1 MTKLLN
7 YRAVTSLLI
16 GVLGFHLF
24 ASRSSA
30 AETQA
35 SITARS
41 CSGFG
46 NSLTKD
52 DIELR
57 GARLGFS
64 LDSNTM
70 GAAFENFVRSSLQIS
85 PNTTVYFPSPVRQA
99 ATTQSGGTIQ
109 KGIIPDGLGAITIT
123 EYSLPDLK
131 ITYQMSYASSNFA
144 EMKFT
149 RGNIYLS
156 SFEHQIIGYI
166 DVASRSPAGI
176 APSSLGSRRPTPIIE
191 FVTTSD
197 TVIGLSVIATA
208 NQERVAITQ
217 RIACDVPSTPS
228 PTDMVVG
235 ARILLNPEVV
245 GTNAPITFKGS
256 GIVSG
261 LR

>member
-1 MTKLLN
+1 M
-7 YRAVTSLLI
+7 
-16 GVLGFHLF
+16 GFHLF
-24 ASRSSA
+24 ASRLSA

-46 NSLTKD
+46 SSLTKN
-52 DIELR
+52 DIESR
-57 GARLGFS
+57 GAKLGFS

-85 PNTTVYFPSPVRQA
+85 PNTVYFSSPVREA
-99 ATTQSGGTIQ
+99 ATTQSAGTIQ
-109 KGIIPDGLGAITIT
+109 RGIIPDGLGAITIT

-191 FVTTSD
+191 FMTTSD
-197 TVIGLSVIATA
+197 TAIGSSVIATA

-245 GTNAPITFKGS
+245 GTNAPITFKGA

>member
-1 MTKLLN
+1 MTRLLS
-7 YRAVTSLLI
+7 YRAVTSILI

-64 LDSNTM
+64 LDANTM
-70 GAAFENFVRSSLQIS
+70 GRAFESFVRSSLQIS
-85 PNTTVYFPSPVRQA
+85 PNTIYFASPVRQA
-99 ATTQSGGTIQ
+99 ATAQSGGTIQ
-109 KGIIPDGLGAITIT
+109 SGIVPDGLGAITIT
-123 EYSLPDLK
+123 EYDIQTLQ

-149 RGNIYLS
+149 RGNLYLS

-176 APSSLGSRRPTPIIE
+176 APSSLGGRRPTPIIE

-197 TVIGLSVIATA
+197 TVVGSSVMATA

-245 GTNAPITFKGS
+245 GTNAPISFKGS